1 MTRFCNKAV
10 LNLILAI
17 FLITAQSLAAAHEF
31 EHDTGNSQNPICT
44 TCVAASQLGSA
55 CIDSHMYFQ
64 IADLEFAAPSTRV
77 TGFISTHA
85 LAVRQ
90 RGPPSSI

>member
-1 MTRFCNKAV
+1 MTRFCNKAA

-17 FLITAQSLAAAHEF
+17 FLIAAQSLVSAHEF
-31 EHDTGNSQNPICT
+31 EHDAGNSQNPVCT

-55 CIDSHMYFQ
+55 CIDSHLYFQ
-64 IADLEFAAPSTRV
+64 IADFEFAVPLTKV
-77 TGFISTHA
+77 TGISSTHA

>member
-17 FLITAQSLAAAHEF
+17 FLIAAQSLVSAHEL
-31 EHDTGNSQNPICT
+31 EHDAGNIQNQVCT

-55 CIDSHMYFQ
+55 CVDNHNNFQ
-64 IADLEFAAPSTRV
+64 IADLEFALHSTII
-77 TGFISTHA
+77 TGIRSSHA

>member
-1 MTRFCNKAV
+1 MTRFCNKAA

-17 FLITAQSLAAAHEF
+17 FLIAAQSLVSAHEF
-31 EHDTGNSQNPICT
+31 EHDAGSSQNPVCT
-44 TCVAASQLGSA
+44 TCVAASQLGTA
-55 CIDSHMYFQ
+55 CVDNHTCFQ
-64 IADLEFAAPSTRV
+64 IADLEFAFDSTTV
-77 TGFISTHA
+77 TGIRSTHA